1 MFAVGGSCRMPVKT
15 RHKNPNAL
23 KKIADRYKKGF
34 SILVGYP
41 SSKTK
46 SIEYPD
52 GTSVIEVAAANNFG
66 VPSQGIPRRPFMT
79 LAKEPTIKRI
89 KPIVKV
95 LIHKLN
101 KGEITM
107 ERIIDQ
113 IAPVAVSVFKETIV
127 KLKTPPNAPSTIR
140 KKKSDNPL
148 IDTGL
153 LVGTLTFDKQKAK
166 K

>member
-1 MFAVGGSCRMPVKT
+1 MPIKT

-23 KKIADRYKKGF
+23 KKVADRYKKSF
-34 SILVGYP
+34 EILVGFP

-66 VPSQGIPRRPFMT
+66 VPSRGIPRRPFMT
-79 LAKEPTIKRI
+79 LAKEPTIKKI
-89 KPIVKV
+89 KPLVKV
-95 LIHKLN
+95 LVHKLN

-107 ERIIDQ
+107 ERIVDQ
-113 IAPVAVSVFKETIV
+113 IAPVAVNIFKETIV
-127 KLKTPPNAPSTIR
+127 KLRTPPNAPSTIR
-140 KKKSDNPL
+140 RKKSDNPL
-148 IDTGL
+148 IDSGL
-153 LVGTLTFDKQKAK
+153 LVDTLTFDKRKAK